1 MVYDR
6 NGLSINALY
15 KYTCETE
22 QLGLPSVSF
31 VGQGVYSLL
40 KMNSWITLSLI
51 IFGTAIFVPNVGM
64 YISGGIFYIIH
75 LDFY

>member
-22 QLGLPSVSF
+22 QLGLPSVAF
-31 VGQGVYSLL
+31 VGQGVIHCLSE
-40 KMNSWITLSLI
+40 MNSWITVSLI

-64 YISGGIFYIIH
+64 YTWYI
-75 LDFY
+75 